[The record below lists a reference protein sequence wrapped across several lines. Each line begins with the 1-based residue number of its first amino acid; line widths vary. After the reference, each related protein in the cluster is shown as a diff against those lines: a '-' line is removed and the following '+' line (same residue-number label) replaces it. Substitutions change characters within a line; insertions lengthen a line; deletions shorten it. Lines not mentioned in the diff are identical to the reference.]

1 VRGKV
6 PYFEERASAL
16 IGLTMRKTNFY
27 LYLALALVVV
37 ILIVSALCILPS
49 GKSPEPPEKV
59 TIAYSATMDSVLAQV
74 ALVQGYCRQEGL
86 EVTAHLHPYGKLA
99 LKDLLEG
106 KADFATVAE
115 TPVMLAILNG
125 EKIAIIATI
134 ETGNRVN
141 AIVARKDR
149 GILTPGDLKGR
160 TLAVT
165 LGTTADFFM
174 DTFLALHEI
183 ARKEVKVVDLKPEQ
197 MSGALARGEVDAI
210 SVFMPF
216 PIQVQK
222 RLGSRVIS
230 FYDDNIYTFMFNI
243 VATQKFIRENPGKV
257 RKLLRALVKA
267 EEFVSANEPQAQM
280 LVADFSRIDPAL
292 VREIWGS
299 FSYRVKLDQAL
310 LLALEEETLW
320 AVKGRLVGKHAIPD
334 YLDYIYTT
342 GLESVRPKSVR
353 ILR

>member
-1 VRGKV
+1 
-6 PYFEERASAL
+6 
-16 IGLTMRKTNFY
+16 MRKTRIY
-27 LYLALALVVV
+27 LCAVLVVTL
-37 ILIVSALCILPS
+37 ILGALFTIPFD
-49 GKSPEPPEKV
+49 KSPGPPEKI
-59 TIAYSATMDSVLAQV
+59 TIAFSATMDAVLAEV
-74 ALVQGYCRQEGL
+74 ALIQGHYLQEGL

-115 TPVMLAILNG
+115 TPVMLAIMHG
-125 EKIAIIATI
+125 EKIAIVATI

-141 AIVARKDR
+141 AIVARRDR
-149 GILTPGDLKGR
+149 GILTPGDLKGKKI
-160 TLAVT
+160 AVT

-183 ARKEVKVVDLKPEQ
+183 ARKEMQVVDLKPEQ
-197 MSGALARGEVDAI
+197 MVDALARGEVDAV

-216 PIQVQK
+216 PIQLQK
-222 RLGSRVIS
+222 RLGSRVVA

-243 VATQKFIRENPGKV
+243 VATQKFISENPGKV

-267 EEFVSANEPQAQM
+267 EEFVSLNPSQAQM
-280 LVADFSRIDPAL
+280 MIADFSRTDPAL
-292 VREIWGS
+292 VRELWQS
-299 FSYRVKLDQAL
+299 FSYRVKLDQSL

-320 AVKGRLVGKHAIPD
+320 AIKGGLVGKQPIPD
-334 YLDYIYTT
+334 YLDYIYLG
-342 GLESVRPKSVR
+342 GLESVNAKSVR